1 MVIFIGWCARR
12 VAHDI
17 DDDDGGMAR
26 DCAAVD
32 GGGMDGM
39 LADDGHNDH
48 RAAAE

>member
-12 VAHDI
+12 VDHDI

-32 GGGMDGM
+32 GGMNRW